1 MGSVQEYTV
10 DQERSKVLSA
20 FWKRNGFAYQFTF
33 SGKQKKKNISNILLT
48 KSVTMVFFKC
58 IWDGGQSINV
68 VSE

>member
-33 SGKQKKKNISNILLT
+33 SGKQKKK
-48 KSVTMVFFKC
+48 KYFKHFTN
-58 IWDGGQSINV
+58 Q
-68 VSE
+68 VSHYGIF

>member
-10 DQERSKVLSA
+10 DPERSKVLSA

-33 SGKQKKKNISNILLT
+33 SGKQKKNTSNILLT

-68 VSE
+68 VSA

>member
-33 SGKQKKKNISNILLT
+33 SGKQKKKIFQT
-48 KSVTMVFFKC
+48 FY
-58 IWDGGQSINV
+58 
-68 VSE
+68 